1 MLLLADF
8 LDLNSYAVNVNTLAA
23 TWGIELI
30 GWLWPVNELIAFVRL
45 ISSDNIN
52 INIVGIIGR
61 LIK

>member
-8 LDLNSYAVNVNTLAA
+8 LDLNSYAVNVNTLAD

-30 GWLWPVNELIAFVRL
+30 GWLWPVNELITFVRL

-52 INIVGIIGR
+52 INIVGIIGW

>member
-8 LDLNSYAVNVNTLAA
+8 LDLNSYAVNVNTPAA

-52 INIVGIIGR
+52 INIVGIIGW

>member
-8 LDLNSYAVNVNTLAA
+8 LDLNSYAANVNTPAA

-52 INIVGIIGR
+52 INIVGIIGW

>member
-8 LDLNSYAVNVNTLAA
+8 LDLNSYAVNVNTLAD

-52 INIVGIIGR
+52 INIVGIIGW

>member
-8 LDLNSYAVNVNTLAA
+8 LDLNSYAVNVNTPGA

-52 INIVGIIGR
+52 INIVGIIGW

>member
-23 TWGIELI
+23 TWGIALI
-30 GWLWPVNELIAFVRL
+30 GWLWPVNELITFVRL
-45 ISSDNIN
+45 ISSDIIN
-52 INIVGIIGR
+52 INIVGIIGW

>member
-23 TWGIELI
+23 TWGIALI

-52 INIVGIIGR
+52 INIVGIIGW

>member
-52 INIVGIIGR
+52 INIVGIIGW